1 MWVIYRGGVLVNS
14 VIVTVVDFTWTSPEV
29 VAAMAYQAANS
40 AVVHGVGAYT
50 KSVAFVEL
58 GGTSF
63 AR

>member
-1 MWVIYRGGVLVNS
+1 M
-14 VIVTVVDFTWTSPEV
+14 
-29 VAAMAYQAANS
+29 AAIAYQAANS